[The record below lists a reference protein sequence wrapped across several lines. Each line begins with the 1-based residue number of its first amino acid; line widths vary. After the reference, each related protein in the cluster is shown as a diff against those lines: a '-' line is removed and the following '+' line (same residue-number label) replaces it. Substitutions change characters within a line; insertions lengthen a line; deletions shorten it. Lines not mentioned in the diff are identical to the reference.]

1 MNYPN
6 KRFPHRKKSGTGP
19 RSTPRETSPD
29 TDSVADPDP
38 FVANVSGRRDLR
50 QRSLSVP
57 ESDETPVVIVK
68 SPSRQP
74 LYYRKRIATTPRGV
88 QPGDLVAVRLQN
100 GTHLGYGII
109 NPRAEL
115 ALRMVT
121 TADLPPGETEW
132 SGWLQQAVDLRAK
145 VLQLDDR
152 TNAYRVIHAEGD
164 RLSGLVVD
172 RYGDILSAEAFS
184 IGMYQRA
191 EAILNQL
198 GALCG
203 TSHWVLRCAPF
214 SADQEGFWCETVS
227 SPGCPDEVVI
237 QESGT
242 KFLVRFREGHKT
254 GFFCDQ
260 RDHRLAVSQ
269 ICRGKSVLDLCCYTG
284 GFSIQA
290 AVLGRA
296 SEVTG
301 VDLDEEALVIARR
314 NAQLN
319 QARVVRFV
327 QADAF
332 AYMRD
337 MQRNGKTY
345 DVVILDPPKLI
356 RHRGEMEEGTRM
368 HFDLNRLAMSLV
380 KPGGVILTCTCSGLL
395 SEEAFHRL
403 VLAAARYSSS
413 QKLSTFQTET
423 SMDDP
428 EVLEDEPE
436 DIEKE
441 TREHRYVPPRPIQ
454 ILRKSGAAP
463 DHPIAAETP
472 ESDYLKALLLRLG

>member
-6 KRFPHRKKSGTGP
+6 KRFPHRKKSEAGS
-19 RSTPRETSPD
+19 RTPRREHPSDVDASMSPES
-29 TDSVADPDP
+29 TASP
-38 FVANVSGRRDLR
+38 VSGRRDLR
-50 QRSLSVP
+50 QRSLSVS

-100 GTHLGYGII
+100 GTHLGYGIT

-115 ALRMVT
+115 ALRMIT
-121 TADLPPGETEW
+121 TADLPPGEPEW
-132 SGWLQQAVDLRAK
+132 SAWLQQAVDLRTK
-145 VLQLDDR
+145 ILQLDDH

-198 GALCG
+198 GTLCG
-203 TSHWVLRCAPF
+203 TKHWVLRCAPF

-290 AVLGRA
+290 AVLGQA

-345 DVVILDPPKLI
+345 DVVVLDPPKLI

-403 VLAAARYSSS
+403 VLAAARYSPNLKPSTIQPEAPVDDAAFS
-413 QKLSTFQTET
+413 QDES
-423 SMDDP
+423 DDV
-428 EVLEDEPE
+428 EN
-436 DIEKE
+436 E

-454 ILRKSGAAP
+454 ILRKSGAAS